1 MRAAHRQERR
11 RQDHAASAPS
21 PGCSIPRKGRC
32 SGAARRRAP
41 QRDEFHSELAY
52 LGHEPPL
59 KGDLSARENLKY
71 SIGIRR
77 AVTPA
82 EIDAALRAPARAR
95 SPIGATRMLSAG
107 QKRRVALAGVLLA
120 NAVLWLLDEPTT
132 NLDADGQQLVRDL
145 ISEQLARDGIVVAAV
160 HHSLALPAE
169 QSWPLSS
176 ANRDWQA
183 MKATPLAAARL
194 VAMRDLRLA
203 FRKPSQVIQPL
214 MFFMIVATLFP
225 LTLTPEM
232 SRLRDA
238 APGVLWIGALLSSL
252 LALEFLFRDDAV
264 DGTLEQFA
272 LSGQSLTWMLFAKT
286 CTHWMLT
293 GLPLALSAPIAA
305 AALGVS
311 LEAMGGVVASL
322 ALGSFA
328 MSLVGAIGAGLT
340 LGARRGGVLLSLLT
354 LPLAVPILIFGA
366 RATQLAISGGDI
378 APPMYLLGAIA
389 VLGVTLAP
397 LAAAAAV
404 RIGLE

>member
-1 MRAAHRQERR
+1 M
-11 RQDHAASAPS
+11 
-21 PGCSIPRKGRC
+21 K
-32 SGAARRRAP
+32 
-41 QRDEFHSELAY
+41 
-52 LGHEPPL
+52 
-59 KGDLSARENLKY
+59 
-71 SIGIRR
+71 
-77 AVTPA
+77 TPA
-82 EIDAALRAPARAR
+82 L
-95 SPIGATRMLSAG
+95 T
-107 QKRRVALAGVLLA
+107 
-120 NAVLWLLDEPTT
+120 
-132 NLDADGQQLVRDL
+132 
-145 ISEQLARDGIVVAAV
+145 
-160 HHSLALPAE
+160 
-169 QSWPLSS
+169 
-176 ANRDWQA
+176 
-183 MKATPLAAARL
+183 AARL
-194 VAMRDLRLA
+194 VAVRDLRLA

-232 SRLRDA
+232 ARLREA

-286 CTHWMLT
+286 CTHWLLT
-293 GLPLALSAPIAA
+293 GLPLSLSAPIAA
-305 AALGVS
+305 GALGVPAA
-311 LEAMGGVVASL
+311 AMGGVVASL

-366 RATQLAISGGDI
+366 RATQLAISGGDT

-397 LAAAAAV
+397 LAASAAV

>member
-1 MRAAHRQERR
+1 M
-11 RQDHAASAPS
+11 
-21 PGCSIPRKGRC
+21 K
-32 SGAARRRAP
+32 
-41 QRDEFHSELAY
+41 
-52 LGHEPPL
+52 
-59 KGDLSARENLKY
+59 
-71 SIGIRR
+71 
-77 AVTPA
+77 
-82 EIDAALRAPARAR
+82 
-95 SPIGATRMLSAG
+95 
-107 QKRRVALAGVLLA
+107 
-120 NAVLWLLDEPTT
+120 
-132 NLDADGQQLVRDL
+132 
-145 ISEQLARDGIVVAAV
+145 
-160 HHSLALPAE
+160 
-169 QSWPLSS
+169 SS
-176 ANRDWQA
+176 ALQA
-183 MKATPLAAARL
+183 AFL
-194 VAMRDLRLA
+194 VGSRDLRLA
-203 FRKPSQVIQPL
+203 FRKPSQIIQPL

-252 LALEFLFRDDAV
+252 LALEFLFREDAV

-286 CTHWMLT
+286 CTHWLIT
-293 GLPLALSAPIAA
+293 GVPLALAAPIAA
-305 AALGVS
+305 AGLGVS
-311 LEAMGGVVASL
+311 VEAMPAVVASL

-328 MSLVGAIGAGLT
+328 LSLIGAIGAGLT

-366 RATQLAISGGDI
+366 RATELAITGESI